1 MAVKVTTRSG
11 WRLQLDGGSDGLGSL
26 GRGFSGHVSLR
37 RTSLDPA
44 AVGLRV
50 VDPAAMTHGDYD
62 GSTTVAVDS
71 VNEALGDDGSS
82 VGIVNLT
89 NMVLSD
95 DGGW

>member
-1 MAVKVTTRSG
+1 M
-11 WRLQLDGGSDGLGSL
+11 
-26 GRGFSGHVSLR
+26 
-37 RTSLDPA
+37 
-44 AVGLRV
+44 RV